1 MLYSKS
7 NDLKKIKPKNWRF
20 KKNWQA
26 VFSAINDTGVK
37 GKLWQLQ
44 NLEKHFHFTFKT
56 TCNVKCIV
64 QKVA

>member
-7 NDLKKIKPKNWRF
+7 NDLKKIKPQNWRF
-20 KKNWQA
+20 KKSWQA
-26 VFSAINDTGVK
+26 VFSVINDTGVK
-37 GKLWQLQ
+37 GKLWQLH
-44 NLEKHFHFTFKT
+44 NLEKHFHFTFKA